1 VELVHKHGEQVKV
14 KSDDNLILFSVGPV
28 EIDPEIRRIGAD
40 PLPYFRTDEFS
51 DMNRRMG
58 SMIKQTVHA
67 QDHSQVV
74 FLTASGTGAMEAAVI
89 NTFAKGDRLLVIV
102 GGAFGR
108 RFADICMLH
117 GLEHTVLELKQGQ
130 ALTEKDLQLYRGKGF
145 TGLLVNAHETSTGV
159 LYDLPMIGQF
169 CRQEGLLLIVDAIS
183 SFLADLYYMWQWNID
198 VTILSTQKALGLP
211 PGLSMLVV
219 NGRTVERMRGR
230 RAPSYYFNLNSYFD
244 NMRRGQT
251 PFTPAVG
258 ILLQLRRRLEQIE
271 QQGVDKIIEHTAVL
285 ARDFRTRIVGLPFAI
300 PSERLSNALTPLQPR
315 NSVSAYDIYLHLKDN
330 YKIVV
335 CPNGGELRNRLFRVG
350 HMGHLT
356 VDDNTRLI
364 NALAQMQTEGLI

>member
-1 VELVHKHGEQVKV
+1 MELLHKHGEQVKV

-40 PLPYFRTDEFS
+40 PLPYFRTEEFS
-51 DMNRRMG
+51 DMNRRMA

-67 QDHSQVV
+67 EDHSQVV

-89 NTFAKGDRLLVIV
+89 NTFAQGDRLLVIV

-108 RFADICMLH
+108 RFADICRLH

-130 ALTEKDLQLYRGKGF
+130 ALSEKDLQLYRGKGF

-183 SFLADLYYMWQWNID
+183 SFLADLYYMRQWNID

-219 NGRTVERMRGR
+219 DGRTVERMRGR

-271 QQGVDKIIEHTAVL
+271 QQGVDKILEHTAAL

-364 NALAQMQTEGLI
+364 NALSQMQTEGLI

>member
-1 VELVHKHGEQVKV
+1 MELVHKHGEQVKV